1 MNYNRGFC
9 NMGCGTNSA
18 GRNSCNNVC
27 GYTPLR
33 RNARGV
39 QCGTDNHHSHNTSQH
54 LAMVYSPYQEWKDI
68 YCADKA
74 LMNGTLFAELDKPFK
89 GYKSNRGCSC

>member
-9 NMGCGTNSA
+9 RTCGSTNSYDRNTCNTA
-18 GRNSCNNVC
+18 G

-33 RNARGV
+33 RNVRGV
-39 QCGTDNHHSHNTSQH
+39 SGGCDTPHTPQH

-68 YCADKA
+68 YCAEKA

-89 GYKSNRGCSC
+89 GYKSGRGCSC

>member
-9 NMGCGTNSA
+9 RTGCDLNSPN
-18 GRNSCNNVC
+18 RSSCNTAY

-33 RNARGV
+33 RSVRDAQREH
-39 QCGTDNHHSHNTSQH
+39 DNHHTPQH
-54 LAMVYSPYQEWKDI
+54 LAMVYSPVQEWKDI
-68 YCADKA
+68 YCGEKA
-74 LMNGTLFAELDKPFK
+74 LERGTLFAELDKPFK

>member
-9 NMGCGTNSA
+9 RMGCSTNSPD
-18 GRNSCNNVC
+18 GNSCNNAC

-33 RNARGV
+33 RSVRGV
-39 QCGTDNHHSHNTSQH
+39 SGGFDTPHTSQH

-68 YCADKA
+68 YCGEKA
-74 LMNGTLFAELDKPFK
+74 LVKGTLFAELDKPFK
-89 GYKSNRGCSC
+89 GYKSGRGCSC

>member
-9 NMGCGTNSA
+9 RTSGNMTPYD
-18 GRNSCNNVC
+18 RNGCNNVC

-33 RNARGV
+33 RNVRGNQNV
-39 QCGTDNHHSHNTSQH
+39 IDNHHTSQH

-68 YCADKA
+68 YCAEKA
-74 LMNGTLFAELDKPFK
+74 LINGTLFEELDKPFK